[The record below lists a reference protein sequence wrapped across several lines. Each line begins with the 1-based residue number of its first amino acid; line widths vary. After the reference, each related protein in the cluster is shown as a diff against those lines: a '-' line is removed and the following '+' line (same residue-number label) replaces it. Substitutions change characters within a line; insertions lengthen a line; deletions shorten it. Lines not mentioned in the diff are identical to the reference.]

1 MKHKNKGAFLSG
13 INRLRRNT
21 LKKAAFIGA
30 IEEGAILRERN
41 HKINGHFRVDAN
53 RIRNHDE

>member
-30 IEEGAILRERN
+30 IEEGAILRE
-41 HKINGHFRVDAN
+41 
-53 RIRNHDE
+53 